1 VLHESV
7 DPAVVESTD
16 PAAAESTDLAA
27 TESIADPLHTAAD
40 PATGAT
46 PTETSS

>member
-1 VLHESV
+1 VFHESV

-27 TESIADPLHTAAD
+27 TESIADPLHAVAD